1 MVGGY
6 SNPKTGKLLSHSPP
20 IIVLGMHRSGTSML
34 AKILSELG
42 VYMGAD
48 LSTNRESRAF
58 QRINKRLLHDEGAH
72 WANPNSFLS
81 QLEDTSFIKT
91 DVRKVLNL
99 LKHEIKN
106 YGDVQRKQ
114 RWGWKDPRNTLT
126 LLVWLNIFPEA
137 TVIHMIRNGIQVAL
151 SLHRREIR
159 RYFRRTTDRRMFPPT
174 IVAGYKLWQQ
184 YIQIGLTY
192 QAHCKHFIQLR
203 YEDIHQQP
211 EKEIGELCQRLHTD
225 ASSDLVTKMAQLVKQ
240 PTRPSKFDLLH
251 VNILLRLGQL
261 DPKPLI
267 ALGYASDASCTHNQ
281 FF

>member
-6 SNPKTGKLLSHSPP
+6 SNPRISKLLPHSPP

-34 AKILSELG
+34 VKILSELG

-72 WANPNSFLS
+72 WANPNSFVS

-99 LKHEIKN
+99 LEHEIKN

-159 RYFRRTTDRRMFPPT
+159 RYFRRTT
-174 IVAGYKLWQQ
+174 
-184 YIQIGLTY
+184 Y

-211 EKEIGELCQRLHTD
+211 EKEIAELCQRLHTD

-240 PTRPSKFDLLH
+240 PTEPSKLDMLR

-267 ALGYASDASCTHNQ
+267 ALGYEFDASCTHNQ

>member
-6 SNPKTGKLLSHSPP
+6 SHPRISSLLPHSPP

-34 AKILSELG
+34 AEILSELG

-58 QRINKRLLHDEGAH
+58 QRINKRLLQDEAAH
-72 WANPNSFLS
+72 WANPKSFLS
-81 QLEDTSFIKT
+81 QLDDKGFVKT
-91 DVRKVLNL
+91 EARKVLNL
-99 LKHEIKN
+99 LEHEIKN
-106 YGDVQRKQ
+106 YGEVPRKQ

-137 TVIHMIRNGIQVAL
+137 SVIHMIRNGIQVAL
-151 SLHRREIR
+151 SLHRREVS
-159 RYFRRTTDRRMFPPT
+159 RYFRRTGDKRMFPPT
-174 IVAGYKLWQQ
+174 IVAGYKLWKQ
-184 YIQIGLTY
+184 YIDIGLAH
-192 QAHCKHFIQLR
+192 QAHCRHFIQLR

-211 EKEIGELCQRLHTD
+211 EKGIGELCQRLHTD
-225 ASSDLVTKMAQLVKQ
+225 ASSDLITKMAQLVKQ
-240 PTRPSKFDLLH
+240 PTRPSKFDLLR

-267 ALGYASDASCTHNQ
+267 ALGYEFDASCTHNQ